1 MVDETRKLK
10 AKYIDQNYERNNIHM
25 NLFDEGEKNSK
36 NSLITWNNNKGIV
49 IFAKDKK
56 KSQSKRYRRIGY
68 HMIIS
73 NEEEDDSPYL
83 VIVKENEESRIVK
96 KRNEERGINPYESM
110 RNIKMKNEILKKYV
124 IEDERDQNY
133 NKRIEMINEMI
144 KADQGFIDILK
155 NSIIETD
162 AKNKRRKSVYLII
175 ECLKKKIKISE
186 KGIKFIEYLVIW
198 VLRDRDFNETN
209 EIRFSAKFV
218 TTKEDEFKVLIRSLI
233 IGMILIVKGSNILLG
248 IDEKVR
254 RCLENFKCKNLL
266 NYEMH

>member
-83 VIVKENEESRIVK
+83 VIVKGVREILVKKYMKKEK
-96 KRNEERGINPYESM
+96 KRN
-110 RNIKMKNEILKKYV
+110 V
-124 IEDERDQNY
+124 
-133 NKRIEMINEMI
+133 
-144 KADQGFIDILK
+144 
-155 NSIIETD
+155 
-162 AKNKRRKSVYLII
+162 
-175 ECLKKKIKISE
+175 
-186 KGIKFIEYLVIW
+186 
-198 VLRDRDFNETN
+198 
-209 EIRFSAKFV
+209 
-218 TTKEDEFKVLIRSLI
+218 
-233 IGMILIVKGSNILLG
+233 
-248 IDEKVR
+248 
-254 RCLENFKCKNLL
+254 
-266 NYEMH
+266 